1 MSSPNAALRALR
13 TDGPTPQRE
22 SAALGRWLLERAG
35 LGPRDGL
42 IAATADPQL
51 RRVPFAR
58 QAEWIAWPADER
70 LAVVSRH
77 AVQIRAGTNLAGE
90 PRDTVALGDAQPEQA
105 GPISPDEVKFRA
117 ALVRTALM
125 AQALEQIARLSVAH
139 AEQRVQF
146 GRPIA
151 SFQAVQTHLVTIAQQ
166 AALTAV
172 AYEAAERTR
181 RGFEI
186 ASAKLLANRAALT
199 AGRAAHQVL
208 GARGVTLEHPL
219 SQHTKRLWAWRE
231 EDGSEQGWSTR
242 LGSAAAAAGADR
254 LYPAITAGGADLE
267 I

>member
-1 MSSPNAALRALR
+1 MTPPDASLRALR
-13 TDGPTPQRE
+13 TDGPDPQRE
-22 SAALGRWLLERAG
+22 STALGRWLLERGG

-58 QAEWIAWPADER
+58 QAEWIAWPADQG

-77 AVQIRAGTNLAGE
+77 AVLLQAGTNLAGE
-90 PRDTVALGDAQPEQA
+90 PRDTVVLGDAQPEHG
-105 GPISPDEVKFRA
+105 GPIPADEVKLRA
-117 ALVRTALM
+117 ALIRTALM
-125 AQALEQIARLSVAH
+125 AHALEEIARLSVVH
-139 AEQRVQF
+139 AERRVQF

-151 SFQAVQTHLVTIAQQ
+151 RFQAVQAHLVTIAQQ

-172 AYEAAERTR
+172 AFEAAARTHR
-181 RGFEI
+181 AFEI

-219 SQHTKRLWAWRE
+219 SQHTKRLWAWRD
-231 EDGSEQGWSTR
+231 EDGGEQCWSTR

-254 LYPAITAGGADLE
+254 LYPTITAGGADLE